1 MRQSRGQIGLG
12 GREVWVVRKAESWKD
27 IGFFEELQNK
37 SSLWLKSK
45 DRGVGVV
52 IDCPKMRLSEYPG
65 L

>member
-1 MRQSRGQIGLG
+1 MGGEE
-12 GREVWVVRKAESWKD
+12 GRELDD

-37 SSLWLKSK
+37 SSLWLESK